1 MEDFGPISN
10 VNLAINYRYLLYKA
24 IQMARQGSRTILDY
38 GCGRGEVIE
47 AGRELGLNI
56 YGTEV
61 FYKGGK
67 TKQYIEEKGLL
78 GNVVREMENDR
89 IPFSDVF
96 FDLVVCNQVLEH
108 VPELD
113 TVLKDIHRVLKP
125 RGHFLALFPA
135 KDVIREG
142 HIGIPL
148 IHWFSRGSRFRLYYA
163 AAMRTVGLGYHKKV
177 GKSPLEW
184 ARHYLSW
191 IDKYTFYHD
200 RATIFMSFNKYFS
213 VSLIENEY
221 IRFRLRSSGK
231 NKLSRIFEMPVVD
244 PIGCIFF
251 RRLSGLVILAQKR

>member
-1 MEDFGPISN
+1 M
-10 VNLAINYRYLLYKA
+10 
-24 IQMARQGSRTILDY
+24 QMVRQGSGTILDY

-61 FYKGGK
+61 FYKGDK
-67 TKQYIEEKGLL
+67 TKRYIEEKGLL
-78 GNVVREMENDR
+78 GDLVREMENGQ
-89 IPFSDVF
+89 IPFPDVSF
-96 FDLVVCNQVLEH
+96 NLVVCNQVLEH

-125 RGHFLALFPA
+125 GGHFLALFPA
-135 KDVIREG
+135 KEVIREG
-142 HIGIPL
+142 HIDIPFV
-148 IHWFSRGSRFRLYYA
+148 HWFSSGSRFRLYYA
-163 AAMRTVGLGYHKKV
+163 AALRAVGLGYHKKV

-191 IDKYTFYHD
+191 IDKYTVYHD

-213 VSLIENEY
+213 FRLIENEY
-221 IRFRLRSSGK
+221 IKFRLRSSGK
-231 NKLSRIFEMPVVD
+231 NKLSRLFEVPIVD
-244 PIGCIFF
+244 PIGCRLF